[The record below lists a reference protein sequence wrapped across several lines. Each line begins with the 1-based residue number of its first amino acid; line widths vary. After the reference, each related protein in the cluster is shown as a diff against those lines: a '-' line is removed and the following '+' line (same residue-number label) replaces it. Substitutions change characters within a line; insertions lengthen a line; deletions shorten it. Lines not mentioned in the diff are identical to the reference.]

1 MLTAVP
7 GSSTAAFAVSHAL
20 ENTPSALSPAC
31 RIASLRSFAPANS
44 LSLLAW
50 IIFVKPVLLKYLVIA
65 LDLSEYIAPTRL
77 LLWLSLYQSRSAN
90 SSLLIRLRTI
100 LSKLPL
106 IARLILAG
114 SATILC
120 AILSYFACED

>member
-1 MLTAVP
+1 MLTVVP
-7 GSSTAAFAVSHAL
+7 RSRTAAFAVSHAL
-20 ENTPSALSPAC
+20 ENTPSAFSPAC
-31 RIASLRSFAPANS
+31 RIASLRSFAPAYR
-44 LSLLAW
+44 LSWFAS
-50 IIFVKPVLLKYLVIA
+50 IIFFKPVLLKYVVIA